1 MNSAAD
7 YRRFA
12 DNQAL
17 EKAIK
22 AVTDALVKEP
32 FGLEISQ
39 IMNNCRLSNRTTKTV
54 LSIIKAENNDGV
66 WSLEGQ
72 IQSKNVIETP
82 QTNKVKIM
90 PTQTQNQPE
99 VKATYLN
106 RLIEVFK
113 KHPDGITLSKAL
125 EILGGN
131 RSRFDKELSN
141 LRKNHFPVRLE
152 NGIYTPEAPIQ
163 KIPEPAFQGDISVKN
178 DVQDK
183 LTEFRS
189 MVQKR
194 TVITEEVVLDNVQ
207 LDNVLKDVFGLDT
220 IEWFTK
226 DGKVQAH
233 LTKTEVA

>member
-22 AVTDALVKEP
+22 AVTEALVKEP

-54 LSIIKAENNDGV
+54 LNIIKAENNDGV

-82 QTNKVKIM
+82 LTNKVKIM
-90 PTQTQNQPE
+90 PTQTQPA
-99 VKATYLN
+99 VKTTYLK

-113 KHPDGITLSKAL
+113 NHPNGITLPEAL

-152 NGIYTPEAPIQ
+152 NGVYTPEATILNVP
-163 KIPEPAFQGDISVKN
+163 KPASHGDLSVKHV
-178 DVQDK
+178 VQDK

-194 TVITEEVVLDNVQ
+194 TVITEEVVLDSVQ